1 MNESFELHD
10 TLNQKLWTEENTLIP
25 EVGDALRKII
35 SEFLSN
41 SEVLS
46 EKDVIDVELVGSNA
60 SYNYTNESDLD
71 LHLVVNM
78 EDLSCDPELV
88 QIACNAEKSSFNK
101 NYDLSVKGIEVE
113 LYVEDVKASTASNGI
128 YSLFKEKWIKFPE
141 PIESVDYSTDTEF
154 ISKLD
159 ELVVEVNQVLSSASS
174 SFEIQDEINNLYNT
188 RRESIMSEG
197 EYGFGNQLF
206 KEIRSLG
213 LLDDLKDKKFEL
225 ASKELSLESLKES
238 NDKVITIYRGIDPT
252 LEQFDKGVSWWTTS
266 YEDAYNYGP
275 GSSDDPD
282 KASVMESVLNLDSNK
297 GLEVEGNTIV
307 SIYQEL
313 YNRYIENSERVDS
326 GSINSNLNTNDEKDK
341 ENYNKSKVK
350 TNDLNYLQP
359 TVNNKLKNLG
369 YKYLFTHFNIG
380 NKQVD
385 EIAIFD
391 DSILDYSSPDWYLRE
406 NKQMKRY
413 RINYMLKEDYHYS
426 YVEGNS
432 PEEAAKLVYNYFNN
446 SDDYELLNIE
456 EPEEVKGPD
465 FGPDSG
471 LSSAIIAAIND
482 EWQTISTY
490 NDLANTARAEN
501 REDIAKVIDDIN
513 AEENKHVGQLQEVM
527 KTLSSVTKEIS
538 SGEVEGME
546 QLTDNTASQLTQA

>member
-1 MNESFELHD
+1 MNESFELHE
-10 TLNQKLWTEENTLIP
+10 TLNPKLWTSENTLIP
-25 EVGDALRKII
+25 EVGDALKKIV
-35 SEFLSN
+35 SEYISN
-41 SEVLS
+41 SEILS
-46 EKDVIDVELVGSNA
+46 EQDIIDAELVGSNA
-60 SYNYTNESDLD
+60 SYNYTDESDLD

-88 QIACNAEKSSFNK
+88 QIACNAEKASFNR
-101 NYDLSVKGIEVE
+101 NYDLSVKGVEVE

-128 YSLFKEKWIKFPE
+128 YSLFKEEWIKFPE
-141 PIESVDYSTDTEF
+141 PIESIDYSTDAEF

-159 ELVVEVNQVLSSASS
+159 ELVAEVNQILSSASN

-188 RRESIMSEG
+188 RRESIMAEG

-238 NDKVITIYRGIDPT
+238 KSRVITIYRGIDPA

-266 YEDAYNYGP
+266 YYDAYNYGP
-275 GSSDDPD
+275 GNSDNPN
-282 KASVMESVLNLDSNK
+282 KASVMQSILDLGNNK
-297 GLEVEGNTIV
+297 GLEVEGETIV
-307 SIYQEL
+307 SIYQKL
-313 YNRYIENSERVDS
+313 YNKYVENLEQV
-326 GSINSNLNTNDEKDK
+326 GVGGINSHLNTNDEKDTK
-341 ENYNKSKVK
+341 DYKGIKVK
-350 TNDLNYLQP
+350 TNDLDYLQP
-359 TVNNKLKNLG
+359 AVNNKLKELG

-385 EIAIFD
+385 EIAILD
-391 DSILDYSSPDWYLRE
+391 DSILDYDSPDWYLRE
-406 NKQMKRY
+406 NKMKKY

-426 YVEGNS
+426 YVDGNS
-432 PEEAAKLVYNYFNN
+432 PEEAAEFVYNYFDN

-456 EPEEVKGPD
+456 EPEEEVKGPEL
-465 FGPDSG
+465 GPDSG
-471 LSSAIIAAIND
+471 LSSTVIQAIND
-482 EWQTISTY
+482 EWQTISYY
-490 NDLANTARAEN
+490 NDLANSARAEG

-513 AEENKHVGQLQEVM
+513 SEENKHVGQLQEVM

-538 SGEVEGME
+538 AGEEEG
-546 QLTDNTASQLTQA
+546 LTQMTEE

>member
-10 TLNQKLWTEENTLIP
+10 TLNQKLWASDKTLIP
-25 EVGDALRKII
+25 EVENAIKRIVE
-35 SEFLSN
+35 EFLSN

-46 EKDVIDVELVGSNA
+46 EKDIIDVELVGSNA
-60 SYNYTNESDLD
+60 SYNYTDKSDLD

-78 EDLSCDPELV
+78 EDLSCDPKLV
-88 QIACNAEKSSFNK
+88 QIACNAEKASFNR
-101 NYDLSVKGIEVE
+101 NYDLSIKGVEIE

-141 PIESVDYSTDTEF
+141 SIESVDYSTDTEF

-252 LEQFDKGVSWWTTS
+252 LEQFDNGVSWWTTS

-313 YNRYIENSERVDS
+313 YNKYIENSERVDS
-326 GSINSNLNTNDEKDK
+326 GNINSNLNTNDEKDK

-385 EIAIFD
+385 EITIFD

-426 YVEGNS
+426 YVDGNS
-432 PEEAAKLVYNYFNN
+432 PEEAAELVYNYFDN
-446 SDDYELLNIE
+446 SNDYELLNIE
-456 EPEEVKGPD
+456 EPEEEVKGPEL
-465 FGPDSG
+465 GPDSG
-471 LSSAIIAAIND
+471 LSSAVIQAIND

-490 NDLANTARAEN
+490 NDLANTARSEG

-513 AEENKHVGQLQEVM
+513 AEENKHVGQLQEVL

-538 SGEVEGME
+538 AGEMEG
-546 QLTDNTASQLTQA
+546 LTQMTEE

>member
-1 MNESFELHD
+1 MNASFEIHD
-10 TLNQKLWTEENTLIP
+10 TLNQKLWTSDKTLIP
-25 EVGDALRKII
+25 EVENAIKRIVE
-35 SEFLSN
+35 EFLSN

-46 EKDVIDVELVGSNA
+46 EKDIIDVELVGSNA
-60 SYNYTNESDLD
+60 SYNYTDKSDLD

-88 QIACNAEKSSFNK
+88 QIACNAEKASFNR
-101 NYDLSVKGIEVE
+101 NYNLSIKGVEIE

-297 GLEVEGNTIV
+297 GLEIEGNTIV

-313 YNRYIENSERVDS
+313 YNKYIENSERIDS
-326 GSINSNLNTNDEKDK
+326 GNINSNLNTNDEKDK

-426 YVEGNS
+426 YVDSNS
-432 PEEAAKLVYNYFNN
+432 PEEAAEFVYNYFDN

-456 EPEEVKGPD
+456 EPEEVKGPEL
-465 FGPDSG
+465 GPDSG
-471 LSSAIIAAIND
+471 LSSTVIQAIND
-482 EWQTISTY
+482 EWQTISYY
-490 NDLANTARAEN
+490 NDLANAARAEG

-513 AEENKHVGQLQEVM
+513 SEENKHVGQLQEVM

-538 SGEVEGME
+538 AGEAEG
-546 QLTDNTASQLTQA
+546 LTQMTEE

>member
-10 TLNQKLWTEENTLIP
+10 TLNQKLWTSDKTLIP
-25 EVGDALRKII
+25 EVENAIKRIVE
-35 SEFLSN
+35 EFLSN

-46 EKDVIDVELVGSNA
+46 EKDIIDVELVGSNA
-60 SYNYTNESDLD
+60 SYNYTDKSDLD

-88 QIACNAEKSSFNK
+88 QIACNAEKASFNR
-101 NYDLSVKGIEVE
+101 NYNLSIKGVEIE

-297 GLEVEGNTIV
+297 GLEIEGNTIV

-313 YNRYIENSERVDS
+313 YNKYIENSERIDS
-326 GSINSNLNTNDEKDK
+326 GNINSNLNTNDEKDK

-426 YVEGNS
+426 YVDSNS
-432 PEEAAKLVYNYFNN
+432 PEEAAEFVYNYFDN

-456 EPEEVKGPD
+456 EPEEVKGPEL
-465 FGPDSG
+465 GPDSG
-471 LSSAIIAAIND
+471 LSSTVIQAIND
-482 EWQTISTY
+482 EWQTISYY
-490 NDLANTARAEN
+490 NDLANAARAEG

-513 AEENKHVGQLQEVM
+513 SEENKHVGQLQEVM

-538 SGEVEGME
+538 AGEAEG
-546 QLTDNTASQLTQA
+546 LTQMTEE

>member
-10 TLNQKLWTEENTLIP
+10 TLNQKLWASDKTLIP
-25 EVGDALRKII
+25 EVENAIKRIVE
-35 SEFLSN
+35 EFLSN

-46 EKDVIDVELVGSNA
+46 GKDIIDVELVGSNA
-60 SYNYTNESDLD
+60 SYNYTDKSDLD

-78 EDLSCDPELV
+78 EDLSCDPKLV
-88 QIACNAEKSSFNK
+88 QIACNAEKASFNR
-101 NYDLSVKGIEVE
+101 NYDLSIKGVEIE

-141 PIESVDYSTDTEF
+141 SIESVDYSTDTEF

-313 YNRYIENSERVDS
+313 YNKYIENSERVDS
-326 GSINSNLNTNDEKDK
+326 GNINSNLNTNDEKDK

-385 EIAIFD
+385 EITIFD

-426 YVEGNS
+426 YVDGNS
-432 PEEAAKLVYNYFNN
+432 PEEAAELVYNYFDN
-446 SDDYELLNIE
+446 SNDYELLNIE
-456 EPEEVKGPD
+456 EPEEEVKGPEL
-465 FGPDSG
+465 GPDSG
-471 LSSAIIAAIND
+471 LSSAVIQAIND

-490 NDLANTARAEN
+490 NDLANTARSEG

-513 AEENKHVGQLQEVM
+513 AEENKHVGQLQEVL

-538 SGEVEGME
+538 AGEMEG
-546 QLTDNTASQLTQA
+546 LTQMTEE

>member
-10 TLNQKLWTEENTLIP
+10 TLNQKLWASDKTLIP
-25 EVGDALRKII
+25 EVENAIKRIVE
-35 SEFLSN
+35 EFLSN

-46 EKDVIDVELVGSNA
+46 EKDIIDVELVGSNA
-60 SYNYTNESDLD
+60 SYNYTDKSDLD

-78 EDLSCDPELV
+78 EDLSCDPKLV
-88 QIACNAEKSSFNK
+88 QIACNAEKASYNR
-101 NYDLSVKGIEVE
+101 NYDLSIKGVEIE

-141 PIESVDYSTDTEF
+141 SIESVDYSTDTEF

-252 LEQFDKGVSWWTTS
+252 LEQFDNGVSWWTTS

-313 YNRYIENSERVDS
+313 YNKYIENSERVDS
-326 GSINSNLNTNDEKDK
+326 GNINSNLNTNDEKDK

-385 EIAIFD
+385 EITIFD

-426 YVEGNS
+426 YVDGNS
-432 PEEAAKLVYNYFNN
+432 PEEAAELVYNYFDN
-446 SDDYELLNIE
+446 SNDYELLNIE
-456 EPEEVKGPD
+456 EPEEEVKGPEL
-465 FGPDSG
+465 GPDSG
-471 LSSAIIAAIND
+471 LSSAVIQAIND

-490 NDLANTARAEN
+490 NDLANTARSEG

-513 AEENKHVGQLQEVM
+513 AEENKHVGQLQEVL

-538 SGEVEGME
+538 AGEMEG
-546 QLTDNTASQLTQA
+546 LTQMTEE